1 MSVLADKIEQFILTK
16 LLEEQEGITVRRNE
30 LAETL
35 DCAPSQISYVLST
48 RFSNDRGFIVQ
59 SRRGL
64 GGSITITR
72 ILEPQPTHV
81 MIPLQQHV
89 HRRNEEEPH
98 PHRVLLLYET
108 LINVDKVLFQHMQ
121 EARITKREAAM
132 LHEAFLRI
140 LTDVPMEYRKESA
153 ERFYEAIM
161 NIVNEEV

>member
-16 LLEEQEGITVRRNE
+16 LLEEQEGITLRRNE
-30 LAETL
+30 LAEAL

-72 ILEPQPTHV
+72 VMKPVRTKV
-81 MIPLQQHV
+81 MIPLEQTPQ
-89 HRRNEEEPH
+89 RNEEVVITIGH
-98 PHRVLLLYET
+98 
-108 LINVDKVLFQHMQ
+108 IDQVLFQHMK

-132 LHEAFLRI
+132 LHEAFVRI
-140 LTDVPMEYRKESA
+140 LQDVPVERRKEAA
-153 ERFYEAIM
+153 ERFYQAIM

>member
-81 MIPLQQHV
+81 LIPLQQHV
-89 HRRNEEEPH
+89 HRRNEEEPQITIDH
-98 PHRVLLLYET
+98 
-108 LINVDKVLFQHMQ
+108 VDKVLFQHMQ

>member
-16 LLEEQEGITVRRNE
+16 LLEEQEGITLRRNE
-30 LAETL
+30 LAEAL

-72 ILEPQPTHV
+72 VMKPVRTKV
-81 MIPLQQHV
+81 MIPLEQTPQ
-89 HRRNEEEPH
+89 RNEEAVITIGH
-98 PHRVLLLYET
+98 
-108 LINVDKVLFQHMQ
+108 IDQVLFQHMK

-132 LHEAFLRI
+132 LHEAFVRI
-140 LTDVPMEYRKESA
+140 LQDVPVERRKEAA
-153 ERFYEAIM
+153 ERFYQAIM
-161 NIVNEEV
+161 NIVYEEV

>member
-1 MSVLADKIEQFILTK
+1 MSILADKIEQFILTK
-16 LLEEQEGITVRRNE
+16 LLEEQEGITLRRNE

-72 ILEPQPTHV
+72 VMEPVRTQV
-81 MIPLQQHV
+81 LIPLEKTKK
-89 HRRNEEEPH
+89 RNEEEPVITIGH
-98 PHRVLLLYET
+98 
-108 LINVDKVLFQHMQ
+108 IDQVLFQHMK

-132 LHEAFLRI
+132 LHEAFVRI
-140 LTDVPMEYRKESA
+140 LQDVPVERRKEAA
-153 ERFYEAIM
+153 ERFYQAIM

>member
-1 MSVLADKIEQFILTK
+1 MSILADKIEQFILTK
-16 LLEEQEGITVRRNE
+16 LLEEQEGITLRRNE

-72 ILEPQPTHV
+72 VMEPVRTKV
-81 MIPLQQHV
+81 LIPLEKTQK
-89 HRRNEEEPH
+89 RNEAEPVITIGH
-98 PHRVLLLYET
+98 
-108 LINVDKVLFQHMQ
+108 IDKVLFQHMK

>member
-16 LLEEQEGITVRRNE
+16 LLEEQEGITLRRNE
-30 LAETL
+30 LAEAL

-72 ILEPQPTHV
+72 VMKPVRTKV
-81 MIPLQQHV
+81 MIPLEQTPQ
-89 HRRNEEEPH
+89 RNEEAVITIGH
-98 PHRVLLLYET
+98 IDR
-108 LINVDKVLFQHMQ
+108 VLFQHMK

-132 LHEAFLRI
+132 LHEAFVRI
-140 LTDVPMEYRKESA
+140 LQDVPVERRKEAA
-153 ERFYEAIM
+153 ERFYQAIM

>member
-81 MIPLQQHV
+81 LIPLQQHV
-89 HRRNEEEPH
+89 HRRNEEEPQITIGH
-98 PHRVLLLYET
+98 
-108 LINVDKVLFQHMQ
+108 VDKVLFQHMQ
-121 EARITKREAAM
+121 EVRITKREAAM

-140 LTDVPMEYRKESA
+140 LTDVPMEYREESA
-153 ERFYEAIM
+153 ERLYEAIM

>member
-30 LAETL
+30 LAEAL

-72 ILEPQPTHV
+72 VMEPVRRQV
-81 MIPLQQHV
+81 LIPLGKTKK
-89 HRRNEEEPH
+89 RNEEEPVITIGH
-98 PHRVLLLYET
+98 
-108 LINVDKVLFQHMQ
+108 IDQVLFQHMK

-132 LHEAFLRI
+132 LHEAFVRI
-140 LTDVPMEYRKESA
+140 LQDVPIERRKEVA
-153 ERFYEAIM
+153 ERFYQAIM
-161 NIVNEEV
+161 NIVNEEG

>member
-16 LLEEQEGITVRRNE
+16 LLEEQEGITLRRNE

-72 ILEPQPTHV
+72 VMEPVRKQV
-81 MIPLQQHV
+81 LIPLEQSPQ
-89 HRRNEEEPH
+89 RNEDEPAITIGH
-98 PHRVLLLYET
+98 
-108 LINVDKVLFQHMQ
+108 IDQVLFQHMK
-121 EARITKREAAM
+121 EARITKREAAV
-132 LHEAFLRI
+132 LHEAFVRI
-140 LTDVPMEYRKESA
+140 LQDVPVERRKEAA
-153 ERFYEAIM
+153 ERFYQAVM
-161 NIVNEEV
+161 NIIHEEV

>member
-1 MSVLADKIEQFILTK
+1 MSILADKIEQFILTK
-16 LLEEQEGITVRRNE
+16 LLEEQEGITLRRNE

-72 ILEPQPTHV
+72 VMEPVRTNAL
-81 MIPLQQHV
+81 IPLEKTQK
-89 HRRNEEEPH
+89 RNEEEPAITIGH
-98 PHRVLLLYET
+98 
-108 LINVDKVLFQHMQ
+108 IDQVLFQHMK

-132 LHEAFLRI
+132 LHEAFVRI
-140 LTDVPMEYRKESA
+140 LQDVPVERRKEAA
-153 ERFYEAIM
+153 ERFYQAIM

>member
-1 MSVLADKIEQFILTK
+1 MSILADKIEQFILTK
-16 LLEEQEGITVRRNE
+16 LLEEQEGITLRRNE
-30 LAETL
+30 LAEAL

-72 ILEPQPTHV
+72 VVEPVSRHV
-81 MIPLQQHV
+81 GIPLQETV
-89 HRRNEEEPH
+89 SRNEVESTITIGH
-98 PHRVLLLYET
+98 
-108 LINVDKVLFQHMQ
+108 IDQVLFQHMK

-132 LHEAFLRI
+132 LHEAFVRI
-140 LTDVPMEYRKESA
+140 LQDVPVERRKEVA
-153 ERFYEAIM
+153 ERFYQAIM